1 MTIPPL
7 RSIAAAFCAIL
18 LSVSLARADTITKF
32 PESLDKA
39 CRDGTAKIYDE
50 CADQMEIFSAALER
64 ANREGKTLLV
74 SYGAEWC
81 IWCHVFDAHISGGK
95 SKFTYVYADPAEPDN
110 KFESTLY
117 EREKTDVTQEAD
129 ALSEFVA
136 QNFVV
141 AHIEDFFSE
150 NGYEVL
156 LTTGAEPHHDGS
168 IPYVFTVDSKG
179 IYAGHFEHNRA
190 ETRRDKILDWY
201 RGYNRQELIAEL
213 SRIRDLAQQ

>member
-1 MTIPPL
+1 MCTRIPPS
-7 RSIAAAFCAIL
+7 R
-18 LSVSLARADTITKF
+18 TT
-32 PESLDKA
+32 
-39 CRDGTAKIYDE
+39 
-50 CADQMEIFSAALER
+50 
-64 ANREGKTLLV
+64 
-74 SYGAEWC
+74 
-81 IWCHVFDAHISGGK
+81 
-95 SKFTYVYADPAEPDN
+95 

-117 EREKTDVTQEAD
+117 EREKKDVTQEAD
-129 ALSEFVA
+129 ALSAFVA

-179 IYAGHFEHNRA
+179 TYAGQFEYKRA
-190 ETRRDKILDWY
+190 ETRRDKIFDWY

-213 SRIRDLAQQ
+213 TRIRDLAQQ